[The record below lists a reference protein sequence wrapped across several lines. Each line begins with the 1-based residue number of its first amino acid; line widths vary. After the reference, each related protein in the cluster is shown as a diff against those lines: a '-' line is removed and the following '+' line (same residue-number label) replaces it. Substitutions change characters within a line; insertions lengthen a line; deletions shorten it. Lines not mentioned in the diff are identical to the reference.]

1 VIDQVDLGPGVRAG
15 FTDRHGGVSP
25 APYDGLNLGDHVGD
39 DPDAVAENRRRVAE
53 WLGAPLVLARQV
65 HGSRVVV
72 LASPADAGEADGL
85 VSVDPGVA
93 VGVMVADCVPVLLA
107 DHAAGVVGAAHAG
120 RPGLVDGV
128 LQATVAAM
136 VEAGARVERIVAA
149 LGPSIQ
155 GVSYEVP
162 AGMRDDV
169 EARVPGTAATTSW
182 GTPALDLP
190 SGVAAVLADQG
201 VTTVVRSD
209 VDTYRDPRVYS
220 FRRDGR
226 TGRFAGVIRPLTKH
240 GIT

>member
-15 FTDRHGGVSP
+15 FTDRHGGVSLP
-25 APYDGLNLGDHVGD
+25 PYDGLNLGDHVGD
-39 DPDAVAENRRRVAE
+39 DPAAVAENRRLVAE
-53 WLGAPLVLARQV
+53 WLGAPLVLAHQV

-72 LASPADAGEADGL
+72 LGSPADVGEADGL

-107 DHAAGVVGAAHAG
+107 DDVAGVVGAAHAG

-136 VEAGARVERIVAA
+136 VEAGARAERIVAV

-162 AGMRDDV
+162 AAMRDDV
-169 EARVPGTAATTSW
+169 GARVPGTATTTSW

-201 VTTVVRSD
+201 IAAVVRSD
-209 VDTYRDPRVYS
+209 ADTFVRPHLYS
-220 FRRDGR
+220 FRREGR
-226 TGRFAGVIRPLTKH
+226 TGRFAGVIRPLTKY